1 MRMVE
6 QIHSVLCFGSKTWSW
21 SGAILERMGDT
32 DYEALAQKKED
43 ETLTRYCTK
52 SEKTIA
58 GGMWRAMGWTHD
70 TRKKRYSFLH
80 GARHGGKFSFA
91 KNTTKDD
98 FQQSPE
104 VEAQSRL
111 YI

>member
-1 MRMVE
+1 MY
-6 QIHSVLCFGSKTWSW
+6 SA
-21 SGAILERMGDT
+21 SGAKAGPGVERSWKGWETQTMKR
-32 DYEALAQKKED
+32 LLKKKED

-104 VEAQSRL
+104 MEAQSRL

>member
-1 MRMVE
+1 
-6 QIHSVLCFGSKTWSW
+6 
-21 SGAILERMGDT
+21 MGDT

-80 GARHGGKFSFA
+80 GARHGGKIPFST
-91 KNTTKDD
+91 NTTKVD
-98 FQQSPE
+98 FQQPHE
-104 VEAQSRL
+104 MEAQSRL
-111 YI
+111 YIRRILRLEHQKKRCQTAEDKRDFVTS